1 MNTENARYH
10 REEVTNTI
18 NFHKQ
23 NVQSTGCCAPIH
35 FHDYIEVLY
44 VFGGEY
50 SVWLDGEYFEFSTG
64 DLVLINS
71 CKLHHI
77 ICRNAV
83 SNGGY
88 YCIQFLPSILY
99 ESTRKVFEY
108 KYVMPFLTNHN
119 PPRNIL
125 LASEI
130 SNSEIPRLVYDMYRE
145 TQNKGYAYDFAMKAD
160 VYKIFLYI
168 LRHWQKAG
176 LNVSKEVNI
185 DLTAKIQNVIDY
197 ITTHYSEPIT
207 VEEMAKSAN
216 LSYSYFSRIFKQVTE
231 RSFSEYLNY
240 IRISESEKLLLTTDM
255 NITEI
260 AFAVGFSTSSY
271 YIQQFRHYKNLS
283 PKQFKKQFF
292 NS

>member
-1 MNTENARYH
+1 MKSENTRYH

-18 NFHKQ
+18 NFHKE
-23 NVQSTGCCAPIH
+23 SISAPGCCVPVH
-35 FHDYIEVLY
+35 FHEYIEVLY

-50 SVWLDGEYFEFSTG
+50 SVWMDGEYFECGTG
-64 DLVLINS
+64 DMVLINS

-77 ICRNAV
+77 ICRNSVA
-83 SNGGY
+83 NGGY

-119 PPRNIL
+119 PPQSVIHAN
-125 LASEI
+125 EI

-145 TQNKGYAYDFAMKAD
+145 TQNRDYAYDFAMKAD

-168 LRHWQKAG
+168 MRLWHKTG
-176 LNVSKEVNI
+176 LSGGKEVNI
-185 DLTAKIQNVIDY
+185 DLSAKLQNVIDY
-197 ITTHYSEPIT
+197 MTTHYNEPLT
-207 VEEMAKSAN
+207 AEEMAESAN

-260 AFAVGFSTSSY
+260 AMAVGFSTSSY

-283 PKQFKKQFF
+283 PKQFKKLFF

>member
-1 MNTENARYH
+1 MRHENTKYH
-10 REEVTNTI
+10 REEVTDTI
-18 NFHKQ
+18 LFHKQ
-23 NVQSTGCCAPIH
+23 EVSSAGCCVPVH
-35 FHDYIEVLY
+35 SHDYIEILY

-77 ICRNAV
+77 ICRNPV
-83 SNGGY
+83 TNGGY
-88 YCIQFLPSILY
+88 YCIRFLPSILY

-108 KYVMPFLTNHN
+108 KYVMPFLTNHT
-119 PPRNIL
+119 PPQSVL
-125 LASEI
+125 PASKI

-145 TQNKGYAYDFAMKAD
+145 TQNQGYAYDFAMKAD

-176 LNVSKEVNI
+176 LNAGKEVNI
-185 DLTAKIQNVIDY
+185 DLAAKIQNAIDY
-197 ITTHYSEPIT
+197 MNSHYSEPIT
-207 VEEMAKSAN
+207 AEEMAENAN
-216 LSYSYFSRIFKQVTE
+216 LSYSYFSRIFKQVTD

-260 AFAVGFSTSSY
+260 AMAVGFSTSSY
-271 YIQQFRHYKNLS
+271 YIQQFRNYKNLS
-283 PKQFKKQFF
+283 PKQFKKQFY

>member
-1 MNTENARYH
+1 MKAENTKYR

-18 NFHKQ
+18 KFHKECVNSAGC
-23 NVQSTGCCAPIH
+23 NVQVH
-35 FHDYIEVLY
+35 FHDYIEILY
-44 VFGGEY
+44 AFGGEY
-50 SVWLDGEYFEFSTG
+50 SIWLDGKCFDFSTG

-77 ICRNAV
+77 VCKQPAV
-83 SNGGY
+83 NGGY

-99 ESTRKVFEY
+99 ESTRKVFEF
-108 KYVMPFLTNHN
+108 KYVMPFLTNHT
-119 PPRNIL
+119 PPQSIL
-125 LASEI
+125 PASEI
-130 SNSEIPRLVYDMYRE
+130 SNSEIPRLMYDMYKE
-145 TQNKGYAYDFAMKAD
+145 TQRQDYAFEFAMKAD

-168 LRHWQKAG
+168 LRYWHKAG
-176 LNVSKEVNI
+176 LNAGKEVNI
-185 DLTAKIQNVIDY
+185 DLAAKIQNVIDY
-197 ITTHYSEPIT
+197 MSSHYNEPLT
-207 VEEMAKSAN
+207 AEQMAENAN

-260 AFAVGFSTSSY
+260 ALAVGFSTSSY
-271 YIQQFRHYKNLS
+271 YIQQFKHYKNLS
-283 PKQFKKQFF
+283 PKQFKKQLF

>member
-1 MNTENARYH
+1 MNTKNARYH

-23 NVQSTGCCAPIH
+23 NVQTTGCCVPIH